1 MPNPTAQPSLTDLGR
16 RLVSEG
22 PVRTLRT
29 PRRVRILFGGAWV
42 ADTTAALYVWEH
54 PRYPWFYLPRA
65 DFAPGCLRSRHQG
78 EGSSEG
84 FEVVELRA
92 GGRSTDRVLAFGSG
106 VGETGPESKEGEGG
120 GDGGTRALRDMV
132 RVEFGA
138 ADAWFEEDATVSVHP
153 RDPFRRVDVL
163 HSTRPVR
170 VLVGDKV
177 KAEVARAAA
186 SFHLYETGLPC
197 RFYLPPTSVDRTVL
211 RKSATR
217 TMCPYKGEA
226 EYYDVV
232 LRGDDGEEEVYE
244 DLVWYYSTPAPE
256 CALMAGCLCF
266 YNEKVDIELDG
277 KLLERPKTPF
287 S

>member
-1 MPNPTAQPSLTDLGR
+1 MPKPTAQPNLVDLGR
-16 RLVSEG
+16 RLASEG

-54 PRYPWFYLPRA
+54 PWYPWFYVPRA
-65 DFAPGCLRSRHQG
+65 DFAPGRLHSRRQD
-78 EGSSEG
+78 ESPSEG
-84 FEVVELRA
+84 FEIVELRA
-92 GGRSTDRVLAFGSG
+92 GGRSTDRVLAFGSH
-106 VGETGPESKEGEGG
+106 VGETGPERKEGEGG
-120 GDGGTRALRDMV
+120 KALCDMV

-138 ADAWFEEDATVSVHP
+138 ADAWFEEDAPVVVHP

-170 VLVGDKV
+170 VLVGN
-177 KAEVARAAA
+177 EVRTEVVRAAA

-197 RFYLPPTSVDRTVL
+197 RFYLPATSVDRTVL

-232 LRGDDGEEEVYE
+232 LRGNDGEEEVYE
-244 DLVWYYSTPAPE
+244 DLVWYYRTPAPE
-256 CALMAGCLCF
+256 CALVAGCLCF